1 MAGFVGSNAKKRKR
15 RNYIIVFSAIILLLL
30 FFYTPEFSIN
40 QDTPTNWTTIGLQ
53 FGVNLEDKIP
63 EIFDIDL
70 PDIFDIF
77 R

>member
-1 MAGFVGSNAKKRKR
+1 MA
-15 RNYIIVFSAIILLLL
+15 IFSQFNWVSEGID
-30 FFYTPEFSIN
+30 

-70 PDIFDIF
+70 PEIFDIF

>member
-1 MAGFVGSNAKKRKR
+1 VA
-15 RNYIIVFSAIILLLL
+15 IFSQFNWVSEGID
-30 FFYTPEFSIN
+30 

-63 EIFDIDL
+63 EIFDIEL
-70 PDIFDIF
+70 PEIFDIF